1 MYKVHQISKN
11 IVGLVEILTNLL
23 KSIILMVEYLYK
35 QLLDLLHITFNNYIM
50 TTHVMKGI
58 KFKFSHFRH

>member
-1 MYKVHQISKN
+1 MFTRNQRIYYTQL

-35 QLLDLLHITFNNYIM
+35 QLLDLLHITFNN
-50 TTHVMKGI
+50 
-58 KFKFSHFRH
+58 